1 VTNNR
6 GLASAE
12 AERVRRARRG
22 RRSEPRVWIRT
33 AAQREEQRRLRAHAD
48 ELGEETRRLRAQ
60 LHEATAAKAELQ
72 AALPCNMLCGAR
84 SMHRSR
90 RTAWRM
96 ATYRNSLQAAPSSLH
111 GLCDEERKD
120 RA

>member
-1 VTNNR
+1 M
-6 GLASAE
+6 
-12 AERVRRARRG
+12 RVRRARRG

-72 AALPCNMLCGAR
+72 AAAPCNMLCGAR
-84 SMHRSR
+84 NMQRAACSAAGAQHAAWQAHSMGACNIPKFTPGCAVVAARSV
-90 RTAWRM
+90 
-96 ATYRNSLQAAPSSLH
+96 
-111 GLCDEERKD
+111 
-120 RA
+120 